1 SECAD
6 EPVDQRSKLLV
17 LPVHDLSR
25 RARAERV
32 PPARYPVGRK
42 GRGARAAEDRGRAAG
57 GGTAAVARSGVF
69 ARRRSDPRRLLP
81 AAEHLFVRA
90 QSRGPDDV
98 PEVPSRAGLARTDG
112 GIADCA
118 AAAPS
123 NRGSAADR
131 ARQKVARIAPAE
143 ILTRRGEDRA
153 LRDPGPSAAGAAQLC
168 ATLMWLKAAGR

>member
-6 EPVDQRSKLLV
+6 EPVDQRSKLLL

-57 GGTAAVARSGVF
+57 GGTAAVARSRVF
-69 ARRRSDPRRLLP
+69 ARRRSNPRRLLL
-81 AAEHLFVRA
+81 AAEHLFIRA

-98 PEVPSRAGLARTDG
+98 PEVPGRAGLARTDG
-112 GIADCA
+112 GIAACA
-118 AAAPS
+118 EAAQG
-123 NRGSAADR
+123 NHGSAADR
-131 ARQKVARIAPAE
+131 ARQEVAGIAPAE
-143 ILTRRGEDRA
+143 ILIFV
-153 LRDPGPSAAGAAQLC
+153 
-168 ATLMWLKAAGR
+168 